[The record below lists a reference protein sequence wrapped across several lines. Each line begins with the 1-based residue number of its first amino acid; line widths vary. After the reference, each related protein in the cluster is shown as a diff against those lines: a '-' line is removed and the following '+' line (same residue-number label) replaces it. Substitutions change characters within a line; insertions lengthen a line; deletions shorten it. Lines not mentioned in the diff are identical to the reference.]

1 MVYMSGVTLFRDDA
15 GGSDAPL
22 DVDVF
27 VGAALNGAYRTGVT
41 LVGGLWAD
49 LLLGGGARFG
59 ASLGRVMFAILGRPA
74 FETSESVFAKR
85 RKGVAIGPS

>member
-27 VGAALNGAYRTGVT
+27 VGAALNVGAVSVR
-41 LVGGLWAD
+41 
-49 LLLGGGARFG
+49 GA
-59 ASLGRVMFAILGRPA
+59 GRSGRCA
-74 FETSESVFAKR
+74 GR
-85 RKGVAIGPS
+85 L